1 MGGRAGTVASVFI
14 VKPSTAG
21 LHSLLRRAIF
31 AHSQNQQQQINA
43 ANRGEGTPLC
53 TAPNSGASVQ
63 RSTFDLGSASGAHG
77 AGHSAVRLGTQQQC
91 GARQV
96 AALGARPRESPPHPP
111 PQSWGAAGSVR
122 SLAGRRAGRHRRGIG
137 LGSLGFQRW
146 LRVPGPQVFSP
157 DLPSGERPAMGSV
170 VLCLGADPARALPT
184 QTRTPAP
191 PCARPPHPALA
202 AMVPAG
208 IRVGPIHRERRVAAR
223 HVCASTD
230 NFESS
235 GAAAA
240 PLGAGWQMPAV
251 LRSPSP
257 RSRGRGGGAGGCSC
271 CRHPAA
277 LRRRQ
282 GGEAGDSLRPFPRSP
297 PLRPARRL
305 DRLQVPGSAAL
316 PACNRGPRAPTPPP
330 AQMSDARTGYG
341 PT

>member
-1 MGGRAGTVASVFI
+1 M
-14 VKPSTAG
+14 
-21 LHSLLRRAIF
+21 
-31 AHSQNQQQQINA
+31 
-43 ANRGEGTPLC
+43 
-53 TAPNSGASVQ
+53 
-63 RSTFDLGSASGAHG
+63 
-77 AGHSAVRLGTQQQC
+77 
-91 GARQV
+91 
-96 AALGARPRESPPHPP
+96 
-111 PQSWGAAGSVR
+111 R

-137 LGSLGFQRW
+137 LGSLRFQRW

-157 DLPSGERPAMGSV
+157 DLPSGERPAMGSA

-208 IRVGPIHRERRVAAR
+208 VRVGPIHRERRVAAR

-240 PLGAGWQMPAV
+240 PLGAGWQLPAV

-277 LRRRQ
+277 LRRRR
-282 GGEAGDSLRPFPRSP
+282 GGEAGDSLRPFP
-297 PLRPARRL
+297 PLPAPAPRAAPRPAPGAGL
-305 DRLQVPGSAAL
+305 SCPPCLQPGPTRSHASPGSDERRPHRLWTQEQQAL
-316 PACNRGPRAPTPPP
+316 RGRVGIL
-330 AQMSDARTGYG
+330 S
-341 PT
+341 